1 MYGLEQQQIRQQASE
16 MFTKALAVYEDAKI
30 RAPKL
35 KNPKYAFFNKTNAAI
50 YLGISAPTLDKWIKE
65 YRLPFISVDGVR
77 RFTKED
83 LDKLWW
89 STRSIWGNED
99 WEDVN
104 EMGKL

>member
-1 MYGLEQQQIRQQASE
+1 MYGLEQQQIPQQASE
-16 MFTKALAVYEDAKI
+16 MFTKALAVVYEDAKS
-30 RAPKL
+30 RVPKL

-83 LDKLWW
+83 LDKLW
-89 STRSIWGNED
+89 
-99 WEDVN
+99 
-104 EMGKL
+104 

>member
-50 YLGISAPTLDKWIKE
+50 YLGISTPTLDNWIKE

-77 RFTKED
+77 RFAKED
-83 LDKLWW
+83 LDEFMMKHKKY
-89 STRSIWGNED
+89 
-99 WEDVN
+99 
-104 EMGKL
+104 MG